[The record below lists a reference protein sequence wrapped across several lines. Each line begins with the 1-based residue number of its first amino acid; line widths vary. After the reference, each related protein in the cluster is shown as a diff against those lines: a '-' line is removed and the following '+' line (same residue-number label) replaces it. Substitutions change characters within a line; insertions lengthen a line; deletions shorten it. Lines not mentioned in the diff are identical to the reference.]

1 MKAPDTHEDL
11 AVMMLS
17 KWELEDELKAIEEVL
32 ADLRVTN
39 VAHKKSVLLREGSG
53 FGREQ
58 IRKLNESN

>member
-11 AVMMLS
+11 ALMMLA

-32 ADLRVTN
+32 ADVRVNN
-39 VAHKKSVLLREGSG
+39 VAHKKSLILRDNGG

-58 IRKLNESN
+58 IRKLNE